1 MKPEE
6 EEEEEEEKKEEEEEE
21 EEEEGEGE
29 KRNKHV
35 NREVKYYH
43 LLSIG
48 ERPSVEFLLSLDS
61 SILP

>member
-1 MKPEE
+1 MKS
-6 EEEEEEEKKEEEEEE
+6 EEEEKEEEE

-35 NREVKYYH
+35 NREVKYSY

-48 ERPSVEFLLSLDS
+48 EQPSVEFLLSLDS

>member
-1 MKPEE
+1 MEK
-6 EEEEEEEKKEEEEEE
+6 EEEEEK
-21 EEEEGEGE
+21 GEGE

-35 NREVKYYH
+35 NREVKYYY